1 MGKKFE
7 RLLRKLRQINRRYRQ
22 PRIRMSLGVRTALL
36 ALRLYLF
43 FLVGLIAYKFV
54 LLLL

>member
-1 MGKKFE
+1 MGK
-7 RLLRKLRQINRRYRQ
+7 RLKRVLRRLAEINRRYRQ
-22 PRIRMSLGVRTALL
+22 PRIAMSFGVRAALM